1 MSPTPRR
8 WVPVLSAGLGGLAL
22 CVMTALATSMS
33 AADAFELIGIAA
45 GIALIGI
52 PVGLLVLRAL
62 RTRPLGVQCAALA
75 LTTTGSLMLGALAA
89 AQAMFISEHD
99 LAALSVVLVA
109 SGTAGVITSLLL
121 GARIGAAS
129 SDLVETARRIG
140 GENPVGPVRVVD
152 APRELARLGEELAEM
167 EIRLEAARRAERTLE
182 ASRRELVAW
191 VSHDLRTPLSGI
203 RAIVEAL
210 EDGVVDD
217 PATVA
222 RYHRTLREE
231 ADHLAALVDDL
242 FELSRTQAG
251 ALHLRFARVSLSDLV
266 SDALAS
272 SAPVAAAKGVKLE
285 GRVVGPPPELDASA
299 PEVLRVLR
307 NLLENAIRH
316 TPSDGSILVEAGI
329 DDDAPESVYVSVHD
343 SGGGVPEDDLDR
355 IFDVAF
361 QVDHAR
367 TPGSGAG
374 LGLAI
379 AKGFADAHQ
388 GEITVCNESGG
399 ARFTL
404 RLPCERAE

>member
-1 MSPTPRR
+1 
-8 WVPVLSAGLGGLAL
+8 VLSAGLGGLAL

-45 GIALIGI
+45 GIALVGI